1 MGATSDSPAAGGRKA
16 PASAVPDG
24 QPVLEAR
31 RIVKRFGHVE
41 ALRGA
46 DFSVYPAEVVALI
59 GDNGAGKSTLIKTL
73 SGVHAP
79 DEGELRVGGRPV
91 AFSSPIDA
99 RRAGVETVYQDLA
112 VADDLSVA
120 ANLYLGREVMRP
132 GLLGRLGLLDKR
144 AMRRGATEALER
156 LGVRLPRVTSPI
168 AMLSGGQRQS
178 VAVARAIIWAT
189 SVVIL
194 DEPTAAL
201 GVVQTER
208 VLDVVRRARD
218 AGMSVVLVSHNMP
231 QVLEVAD
238 RVEVLRLGRRVA
250 RFRASEVTSDDLVAA
265 MTGALTP
272 EEETLEK
279 LQKEDA

>member
-1 MGATSDSPAAGGRKA
+1 M
-16 PASAVPDG
+16 
-24 QPVLEAR
+24 LEAR
-31 RIVKRFGHVE
+31 GIVKRFGHVE

-46 DFSVYPAEVVALI
+46 DFTVGRAEVVALI

-79 DEGELRVGGRPV
+79 DQGEIRIGGRPV
-91 AFSSPIDA
+91 VFSSPVDS

-120 ANLYLGREVMRP
+120 ANLYLGREILRA

-144 AMRRGATEALER
+144 AMRHGATSALGE
-156 LGVRLPRVTSPI
+156 LGVRIPRVTTPI
-168 AMLSGGQRQS
+168 SMLSGGQRQC

-189 SVVIL
+189 NVVIL

-208 VLDVVRRARD
+208 VLDVIRRARD

-231 QVLEVAD
+231 QVLDIAD
-238 RVEVLRLGRRVA
+238 RIEVLRLGRRAA
-250 RFRASEVTSDDLVAA
+250 RFRADEVTTDDLVAA
-265 MTGALTP
+265 MTGALTVGM
-272 EEETLEK
+272 ENS
-279 LQKEDA
+279 